1 MTETEGSRT
10 GQTHGGSVPRA
21 FNRPIIPILRVI
33 AYHTQA
39 GMANTEWSFLRFTV
53 GRAVRGAEE
62 AS

>member
-39 GMANTEWSFLRFTV
+39 GMANTEWSFLRF
-53 GRAVRGAEE
+53 AVEYVVREAAE